1 MALQFAVRCD
11 HFLLSA
17 VIVSDVDR
25 DAARRSHGRH
35 NSFQRV
41 GRRAVARRNPTITN
55 TLTLTLPHPRNRRA
69 APTGI
74 RPCARWTR
82 GRIPIV
88 RRSPYVRLRSA
99 GRTGTRTDPGLV
111 MWVRRTHTIQHT
123 HPTEGGGQ
131 RHPGPFAPSAPGRQH
146 DTPRK

>member
-1 MALQFAVRCD
+1 MRD

-88 RRSPYVRLRSA
+88 RRSPYVRLCGPRDA
-99 GRTGTRTDPGLV
+99 PEHGLTRG
-111 MWVRRTHTIQHT
+111 
-123 HPTEGGGQ
+123 
-131 RHPGPFAPSAPGRQH
+131 
-146 DTPRK
+146 

>member
-88 RRSPYVRLRSA
+88 RRSPYVRLCGPRDA
-99 GRTGTRTDPGLV
+99 PEHGLTRG
-111 MWVRRTHTIQHT
+111 
-123 HPTEGGGQ
+123 
-131 RHPGPFAPSAPGRQH
+131 
-146 DTPRK
+146 